1 MREHTAYILKI
12 LTGTAAMIAVALAGV
27 VWLSQSLRFLDF
39 IINKG
44 LSVLSFLR
52 LTVLLLPTVFSV
64 ILPVAVL
71 CAVIYSY
78 NRLIADRELVV
89 MRGQPGGVGF
99 MRLPPWSRSSVPAR
113 SAGASPGDARRRTH
127 AQ

>member
-1 MREHTAYILKI
+1 LARWPAATYRGIVPPVREHTAYILKQ
-12 LTGTAAMIAVALAGV
+12 LAGTAAMVTAALAGV

-52 LTVLLLPTVFSV
+52 LTLLLLPTVFSV

-71 CAVIYSY
+71 CATIYTY
-78 NRLIADRELVV
+78 NRLTSDRELVV
-89 MRGQPGGVGF
+89 MR
-99 MRLPPWSRSSVPAR
+99 RRCCWRWAPWCWVTPSRS
-113 SAGASPGDARRRTH
+113 T
-127 AQ
+127 